1 MVIEADNLPQDTEAL
16 KGIIRELLGSLK
28 SKDVRIRQLLDQLAK
43 LQRWQFGKKSE
54 KIDPNQLL
62 LAFNELKDLKT
73 LAEEAAKAQAA
84 AEAKTESLPTKRRKG
99 HGRKKLPE
107 SLRRERIEIDV
118 LPEEKHCSC
127 CDIDKT
133 RIGEEVT
140 EELEYQPSSL
150 FIREIVRPKYACCKC
165 EEGVSIAPAPAR
177 VVDKGKFGPG
187 FLSFAITSKYT
198 DHIPLNRMVE
208 MLKRQGVELGVSTI
222 CDSVGRCADLLEPVW
237 GAMCKD
243 VLASE
248 AIQTDDTI
256 IPVLDGDR
264 DRTRKGRIWTYLGDA
279 AHPSTVFDFTAGRG
293 AEGPRTFLKGYGG
306 YLQADA
312 YKGYDGLFNAASGP
326 SEVGCWAHARRYFFD
341 ARESDPLPANTAL
354 AFIRLLYDVEAEAK
368 CFTADE
374 RQVWRHDRAGPI
386 LDKFHFW
393 LSSQSSLA
401 LPKSPI
407 ADAIRYAL
415 SNWAALKKYLE
426 NGRLQI
432 DNNNSERV
440 LRSVVVGRKNWLF
453 AGSDEGGRRA
463 AIIYSLVATCKRH
476 GVDPFVYFRDVLVRV
491 STHPASDIKALFPQ
505 NWKAPSAG
513 SPA

>member
-1 MVIEADNLPQDTEAL
+1 MANETDDLPQDAEAL
-16 KGIIRELLGSLK
+16 KGIIRELLDSLK
-28 SKDVRIRQLLDQLAK
+28 NKDLRIRQLLDQLAK

-54 KIDPNQLL
+54 KIDPGQLL
-62 LAFNELKDLKT
+62 LAFEELKDLKT

-84 AEAKTESLPTKRRKG
+84 AEAKIQETPAKPRKG
-99 HGRKKLPE
+99 RGRKRLPE
-107 SLRRERIEIDV
+107 SLRRERVEIDV
-118 LPEEKHCSC
+118 TPEEKHCSC

-140 EELEYQPSSL
+140 EELEYQPSAL
-150 FIREIVRPKYACCKC
+150 FIREFVRPKYACHKC
-165 EEGVSIAPAPAR
+165 EEGVSIAPAPSR

-208 MLKRQGVELGVSTI
+208 MLKRQGVELSVSTI

-237 GAMCKD
+237 RAMCKD
-243 VLASE
+243 VLASV
-248 AIQTDDTI
+248 AIQTDDTV

-293 AEGPRTFLKGYGG
+293 AEGPRTFLKGYCG

-312 YKGYDGLFNAASGP
+312 YKGYDGIFNAAGGP

-341 ARESDPLPANTAL
+341 AKDSAPAPANTAL
-354 AFIRLLYDVEAEAK
+354 AYIRLLYDAEAESK
-368 CFTADE
+368 DLSPDE
-374 RQVWRHDRAGPI
+374 RKAWRHDRAGPV
-386 LDKFHFW
+386 LDKFHLW
-393 LSSQSSLA
+393 LSTQSAFA

-407 ADAIRYAL
+407 GDAIRYTL
-415 SNWAALKKYLE
+415 SNWAALKRYLDD
-426 NGRLQI
+426 GRLKI
-432 DNNNSERV
+432 DNNDSERT
-440 LRSVVVGRKNWLF
+440 LRSVVIGRKNWLF

-476 GVDPFVYFRDVLVRV
+476 GIDPFVYFRDVLVRV
-491 STHPASDIKALFPQ
+491 SSHPASDIKALFPQ
-505 NWKAPSAG
+505 NWKPATAG
-513 SPA
+513 SQA